1 MGTVWRLQ
9 TRTDSKDGKK
19 ISKYCLDHKVAALGW
34 SIKDDHINKYNPE
47 AITEIQE
54 KRKKIE
60 DINQY
65 YDVVRTYGLYGI
77 NHKKRLV
84 AVDMLT
90 EVEKGDYIWIRDDG
104 IYYLG
109 YVGDNLRCKNNSS
122 IGVPEYEAA
131 NLRYKYDSSI
141 DALEHDAA
149 NQIVGIEWKPIG
161 DESQVPGAVATAFIR
176 GRTIQRINKDYMF
189 EYAEYVFWGKSLVLE
204 TSNEDFLQQLF
215 YDCLSPN
222 DCEDL
227 VCLYLFDRQ
236 GYVTIPSTNKIATE
250 LYECVLVNP
259 KTGMLAYPQV
269 KKGKVNLNFADYV
282 NLVDSHKRKKEVY
295 LFTSEGVIDKSN
307 IEGDSIHIISS
318 SDLYLWVKSKI
329 ESESYLIPEGIVKWY
344 KLIHSSKNS

>member
-54 KRKKIE
+54 KRKKIKNIE
-60 DINQY
+60 GY

-77 NHKKRLV
+77 NNKKRLI
-84 AVDMLT
+84 AVDMLL
-90 EVEKGDYIWIRDDG
+90 EVEKGDYIWMRDNG

-109 YVGDNLRCKNNSS
+109 YVGDK
-122 IGVPEYEAA
+122 
-131 NLRYKYDSSI
+131 LRYKYNSRNK
-141 DALEHDAA
+141 ALEHDAA
-149 NQIVGIEWKPIG
+149 NQIKGVVWKPIG

-176 GRTIQRINKDYMF
+176 GRTIQRINKSHMF
-189 EYAEYVFWGKSLVLE
+189 EYAEYAFWEKPLILE
-204 TSNEDFLQQLF
+204 NSNKDFLQQLF

-227 VCLYLFDRQ
+227 VCLYLYDRK

-259 KTGMLAYPQV
+259 LNGKLAYPQV
-269 KKGKVNLNFADYV
+269 KKGDVELNTNKYIDLIKD
-282 NLVDSHKRKKEVY
+282 NPNKEVY
-295 LFTSEGVIDKSN
+295 LFSSEDKVVGETHIDN
-307 IEGDSIHIISS
+307 IHIISS
-318 SDLYLWVKSKI
+318 DELYSWAKEKI
-329 ESESYLIPEGIVKWY
+329 DGNSFLIPEGIVKWY
-344 KLIHSSKNS
+344 ELIHSSKNS

>member
-9 TRTDSKDGKK
+9 TRTDSKDSKK
-19 ISKYCLDHKVAALGW
+19 ISRYCLDHKVAALGW

-54 KRKKIE
+54 KRKKIKNIE
-60 DINQY
+60 GY

-77 NHKKRLV
+77 NNKKRLI
-84 AVDMLT
+84 AVDMLL
-90 EVEKGDYIWIRDDG
+90 EVEKGDYIWMRDNG

-109 YVGDNLRCKNNSS
+109 YVGDK
-122 IGVPEYEAA
+122 
-131 NLRYKYDSSI
+131 LRYKYNSRNK
-141 DALEHDAA
+141 ALEHDAA
-149 NQIVGIEWKPIG
+149 NQIKGVVWKPIG

-176 GRTIQRINKDYMF
+176 GRTIQRINKSHMF
-189 EYAEYVFWGKSLVLE
+189 EYAEYAFWEKPLILE
-204 TSNEDFLQQLF
+204 NSNKDFLQQLF

-227 VCLYLFDRQ
+227 VCLYLYDRK

-259 KTGMLAYPQV
+259 LNGKLAYPQV
-269 KKGKVNLNFADYV
+269 KKGDKELNINDFIELIKDYP
-282 NLVDSHKRKKEVY
+282 NKEVY
-295 LFTSEGVIDKSN
+295 LFTSEGEVLGDTHIDN
-307 IEGDSIHIISS
+307 IHSISS
-318 SDLYLWVKSKI
+318 DELYSWVKEKI
-329 ESESYLIPEGIVKWY
+329 ENNSFLIPEGIVKWY